1 MAPRPP
7 FAYGY
12 RMVALRKLPPSAAMT
27 VAAFLAWDSGDRS
40 GRLWQ
45 LRDGVPEAMAPATE
59 AHGAIQ
65 AELTRVIGNH
75 LLASG
80 RPCRVVTDPGIV
92 PRVRRAENVRIPDLA
107 VTCAPPGTER
117 LMTEPVLV
125 IEILS
130 PSNAEQTWA
139 NVWAYATIPSVAEIL
154 VVSSTERRAELL
166 RRGGDGAWPPGP
178 EAIGAEGA
186 LRLDSIGLALPLP
199 ALYRT
204 TALA

>member
-1 MAPRPP
+1 MAPQGRL
-7 FAYGY
+7 AYAEL
-12 RMVALRKLPPSAAMT
+12 MVALRKLPPPAPMT
-27 VAAFLAWDSGDRS
+27 VAAFLAWDPGDRS

-65 AELTRVIGNH
+65 AELARIIGNH
-75 LLASG
+75 LLAAG

-107 VTCAPPGTER
+107 VSCAPPGTER

-166 RRGGDGAWPPGP
+166 RRGADGAWPPEPEPMGP
-178 EAIGAEGA
+178 EGM
-186 LRLDSIGLALPLP
+186 LRLDSIGLSVPL
-199 ALYRT
+199 ASLYRT
-204 TALA
+204 TTLG